1 MEDKKMI
8 LPAIALRG
16 LTVLPQM
23 TINFDIIRGKS
34 ISAVEKAM
42 VGDQKVLL
50 VTQMKTEEMNPD
62 IEDLFH
68 VGTIGFVKQLVKMP
82 GGMVRVTVEGLE
94 KAELLELDCG
104 GSSLTATVEP
114 LGAIEDDLN
123 VMEKEAMLR
132 IVREPGRTS
141 ASDCGTVSLGLR
153 GKAENSGMYL
163 FKRNV

>member
-68 VGTIGFVKQLVKMP
+68 VGTIGFVKQTLCKDAW
-82 GGMVRVTVEGLE
+82 RN
-94 KAELLELDCG
+94 
-104 GSSLTATVEP
+104 
-114 LGAIEDDLN
+114 GAGY
-123 VMEKEAMLR
+123 
-132 IVREPGRTS
+132 GRRT
-141 ASDCGTVSLGLR
+141 
-153 GKAENSGMYL
+153 
-163 FKRNV
+163 